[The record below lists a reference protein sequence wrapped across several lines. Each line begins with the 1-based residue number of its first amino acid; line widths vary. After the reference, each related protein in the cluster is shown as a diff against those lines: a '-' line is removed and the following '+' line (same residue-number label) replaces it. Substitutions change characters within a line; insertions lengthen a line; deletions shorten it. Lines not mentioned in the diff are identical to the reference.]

1 MSDAG
6 VERGTQMTIGIGKV
20 SRRSMLRGAGAAAGL
35 AAGSGAVTGF
45 PTIWAQNIKDVVL
58 NHAGPP
64 VTAIPA
70 IAEQATKDLG
80 FTVHMQASENAD
92 LLNRFLSQSSAI
104 DCADVSLVY
113 MRYLI
118 GRDVLQTIPL
128 SKFKYWD
135 KTIPLLT
142 KGEYPDGRKAPQQ
155 GITPTMILYATG
167 PDGQKVTSGAPT
179 EFLTGIPTVTNGDT
193 LGIRPDLVGREI
205 DSWADLL
212 SPEFKGRAA
221 LQDNPTVGV
230 IDVAMAVEARGD
242 IKYGNKGNM
251 TKHEIDKTIDLMQ
264 SIKHDGQFRSF
275 WSSFDQ
281 SVNLMASG
289 EVVIQSMWSP
299 AVAAVRSRGIPCAF
313 QPLKEGYRGWGYT
326 LGVMKHVSGLKL
338 DCFYEYM
345 NWYTGGF
352 QGAFIAREGYYSA
365 QPENAKK
372 YLTQAEWDY
381 WYGGKPAATD
391 IVNPFGKLMEKA
403 GNVRDGG
410 DIWHRLGNIAVWN
423 SVMDEDRYLTRRWNE
438 FITS

>member
-1 MSDAG
+1 
-6 VERGTQMTIGIGKV
+6 MTIGNGRV
-20 SRRSMLRGAGAAAGL
+20 SRRSVLRGAGAATGL
-35 AAGSGAVTGF
+35 AAGSGAIQGF

-70 IAEQATKDLG
+70 IAEQASKDLG

-113 MRYLI
+113 MRYLT

-128 SKFKYWD
+128 GKFKYWD

-167 PDGQKVTSGAPT
+167 PDGQKVTGGTPT

-251 TKHEIDKTIDLMQ
+251 TKQEIDKTISLMQ
-264 SIKHDGQFRSF
+264 DIKHDGQFRSF

-410 DIWHRLGNIAVWN
+410 DIWQRLGNIAVWN